1 MHEIVTQCCGRII
14 VSGGN
19 VIRSSISH
27 KHLEAFQT
35 VVLTGGFTKA
45 ARVLRTSQPAVSRM
59 IRQLQD
65 LVGFRLLARADGH
78 TVPTAEGKLFYEEV
92 EQSFVALEKIMH
104 RASLIRERKVGH
116 LRIVSMPV
124 LAQSFL
130 PAVVARFLR
139 ERPGVTCSLQVQ
151 RSETIAG
158 AVSTQQ
164 FDLGFAMLPFERPG
178 VEVSL
183 FDSACGVC
191 VMPRDHPL
199 ARKTY
204 VEASD
209 LRGIPIVGS
218 GPDSLMGRT
227 MERVLSEAGVLSE
240 VRVETP
246 ISAVSCQLVK
256 EGAGVTIADPF
267 TAAAFRDAGLV
278 SRPFR
283 PEVKFNFGI
292 LYPANAAPSNIVVEF
307 LSLVSAVRDE
317 ILQCPAP

>member
-1 MHEIVTQCCGRII
+1 
-14 VSGGN
+14 
-19 VIRSSISH
+19 
-27 KHLEAFQT
+27 

-65 LVGFRLLARADGH
+65 SVGFQLFARVDGH
-78 TVPTAEGKLFYEEV
+78 SVPTADGLLFYEEV
-92 EQSFVALEKIMH
+92 ERSFLALEKILH

-116 LRIVSMPV
+116 LRIVSMPA
-124 LAQSFL
+124 LAQAFL
-130 PAVVARFLR
+130 PVVVARFLR

-164 FDLGFAMLPFERPG
+164 FDLGFAMLPFDRPG

-183 FDSACGVC
+183 FDRACGVC

-199 ARKTY
+199 ARRSVVKAT
-204 VEASD
+204 D
-209 LRGIPIVGS
+209 LRDVAVVGS
-218 GPDSLMGRT
+218 GPHSLVQRAL
-227 MERVLSEAGVLSE
+227 ERVLSEAGVLNQ

-246 ISAVSCQLVK
+246 ITAVACQLVK
-256 EGAGVTIADPF
+256 EGAGVAIADPF
-267 TAAAFRDAGLV
+267 TAAAFQDVGLI

-283 PEVKFNFGI
+283 PEVPFNFGI
-292 LYPANAAPSNIVVEF
+292 LCPANAAPSSLVLEF
-307 LSLVSAVRDE
+307 LALASEVRDDT
-317 ILQCPAP
+317 LHQSPAMQPSSA